1 MKERGE
7 PGLLRAQ
14 HRAPTSPQDPWGTRP
29 EPRLGFP
36 SWILHASL
44 LAGVLQDHS
53 PPGEP
58 GTASEEE
65 PGARRTQEPFPEAQL
80 ALKTISAFRS
90 GVWAGQAASRCPQR
104 RGGAGILSLLPGQ
117 GRSSLSGCHR
127 PLVVLGTGGIG
138 EDGTQGS
145 GTWRW

>member
-14 HRAPTSPQDPWGTRP
+14 HRAPTSPQDPWGTWP

-44 LAGVLQDHS
+44 LVGVLQDHS

-80 ALKTISAFRS
+80 ALKTISTFS
-90 GVWAGQAASRCPQR
+90 R
-104 RGGAGILSLLPGQ
+104 RGGAEILSLLPGQ
-117 GRSSLSGCHR
+117 GRSSLSGCHQ
-127 PLVVLGTGGIG
+127 PLVVLGTGGLG
-138 EDGTQGS
+138 EDGTQGL